1 MQQLNRQQRRQLP
14 DRPSAEK
21 LRNMQTVKLLNR
33 LNNYYEIFDIVK
45 EAHTIKQ
52 IKTKIEERI
61 DATQKYLSE
70 LNKEESTKWK
80 SK

>member
-1 MQQLNRQQRRQLP
+1 MHQLNRHQRRQLP
-14 DRPSAEK
+14 DRPSAER

-33 LNNYYEIFDIVK
+33 INNYHEILEIVK

-61 DATQKYLSE
+61 DATQKYLTE
-70 LNKEESTKWK
+70 LNKEEP

>member
-33 LNNYYEIFDIVK
+33 LNNYYEILDIVK

-52 IKTKIEERI
+52 IKNKINERI
-61 DATQKYLSE
+61 DATQNYLSE
-70 LNKEESTKWK
+70 LNKEEPTK
-80 SK
+80 

>member
-14 DRPSAEK
+14 YRPSAEK

-33 LNNYYEIFDIVK
+33 LNNYYEILDTVK
-45 EAHTIKQ
+45 EARTIKQ

-70 LNKEESTKWK
+70 LNKEESTK
-80 SK
+80 

>member
-14 DRPSAEK
+14 DRPSAER
-21 LRNMQTVKLLNR
+21 LRNIQTVKLLNR
-33 LNNYYEIFDIVK
+33 INNYYEILEIVK

-52 IKTKIEERI
+52 IKNKIQERI
-61 DATQKYLSE
+61 DATQNYLQE
-70 LNKEESTKWK
+70 LNKEEP

>member
-33 LNNYYEIFDIVK
+33 INNYYEILDIIK

-52 IKTKIEERI
+52 IKNKIQERI
-61 DATQKYLSE
+61 DATQNYLQE
-70 LNKEESTKWK
+70 LNKEES

>member
-33 LNNYYEIFDIVK
+33 INNYYEILDIIK

-52 IKTKIEERI
+52 IKNKIQERI
-61 DATQKYLSE
+61 DATQNYINE
-70 LNKEESTKWK
+70 LNKE
-80 SK
+80 